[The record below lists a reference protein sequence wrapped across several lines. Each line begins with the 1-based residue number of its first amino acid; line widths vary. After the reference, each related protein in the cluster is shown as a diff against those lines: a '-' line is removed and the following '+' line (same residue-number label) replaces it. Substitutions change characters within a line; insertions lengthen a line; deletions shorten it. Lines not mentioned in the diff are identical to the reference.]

1 MNNECIVCSKKSF
14 EVVWNDKIR
23 SGQKKFTRSKEKI
36 LKCKHCGLVF
46 LANKRKFL
54 ENSALARNIYN
65 KDNSYKEFI
74 KFHRKRELKKFDSI
88 KNYIEIKNKRIL
100 ESNCGFGI
108 LLNILKKKA
117 KSTAGIDSIHYKNKV
132 ESNGH
137 SFYLNIDNALKTK
150 KKYDI
155 IFLFSELEHK
165 FDPKKFMQKI
175 IKLVSNNGL
184 IILRVPNYQNI
195 YQILLG
201 KYFYKYDYRTSHNFY
216 FSKNNLSIL
225 LNKIKLKIEKVIGH
239 NEYDFNHLI
248 SYIDTRKRVYGTS
261 KKFISNKN
269 LYYIKKNIENNF
281 LSTSL
286 IFILKKK

>member
-1 MNNECIVCSKKSF
+1 MNNKCIVCGKKSF

-36 LKCKHCGLVF
+36 LKCKNCDLVF

-54 ENSALARNIYN
+54 ENSALARNMYN
-65 KDNSYKEFI
+65 KNNSHKEFI
-74 KFHRKRELKKFDSI
+74 KFHRKRELKKLDSI
-88 KNYIEIKNKRIL
+88 KNYVEINNKRIL

-137 SFYLNIDNALKTK
+137 SFYLTIDSALKTK

-225 LNKIKLKIEKVIGH
+225 LNKIKLKIEKVIAH

-248 SYIDTRKRVYGTS
+248 SYIDSRKRVYGTS

-269 LYYIKKNIENNF
+269 LHYIKKNIENNF